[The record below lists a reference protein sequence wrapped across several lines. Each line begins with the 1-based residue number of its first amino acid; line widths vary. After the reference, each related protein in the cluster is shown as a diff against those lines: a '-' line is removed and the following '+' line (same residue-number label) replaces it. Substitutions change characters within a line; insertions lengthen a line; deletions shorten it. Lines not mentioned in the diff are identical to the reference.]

1 MATGDYVQTNEF
13 RPLGVTSGP
22 AGTSTSSTLSIDIN
36 QEAGQNYSTNTLRRS
51 YQTLDTADYPRANPP
66 FNYGT
71 AGRIPKSFSENSAV
85 DPRILRG
92 YIRRAAPQA
101 SDPTSNYRLYFM
113 YNPATIQRQFVSYLE
128 QAALDPFNTILNSG
142 NLVAPPGI
150 LDFSFELFFD
160 RQVENANGDMPR
172 GVLVDYDYFDLVV
185 RGVVPDPQSP
195 VLPDNGVLMTNPRN
209 ITVVFSPQLAVTGR
223 PDQASVIYEKF
234 DHRMRPVRMRI
245 VMSMKA
251 YSIGPMNQDFA
262 FAASTSESQAQATIP
277 YSKGTAT
284 VQLVSTEY
292 INNATW
298 VDAVL
303 SSAVTPYTG
312 GSGGTGTGG
321 GGGSGGTISATGQG
335 LIAAARTFLGEPYST
350 GGGRTSTTSGYKDC
364 SGLIVAAYK
373 LATGKD
379 LGASTSSS
387 IYKLC
392 ADQGLGISFDRAKGI
407 AGACLLMPEDPMMG
421 IGSEGHI
428 GFSDGSGGTVEATP
442 PRVQAL
448 SLNYQKWGSHAALL
462 PGIQY

>member
-1 MATGDYVQTNEF
+1 MSFDTEYVQTNTF
-13 RPLGVTSGP
+13 SPLGVTRSP
-22 AGTSTSSTLSIDIN
+22 AGTSTSSALSIDVN
-36 QEAGQNYSTNTLRRS
+36 QEVGQNYSTNTLRRS
-51 YQTLDTADYPRANPP
+51 YQTLDAADYPRANPP
-66 FNYGT
+66 FNYGS

-172 GVLVDYDYFDLVV
+172 GVLEDYDYFDLVV

-209 ITVVFSPQLAVTGR
+209 ITVVFSPQLSVTGR
-223 PDQASVIYEKF
+223 PDQASVVYEKF
-234 DHRMRPVRMRI
+234 DHRMRPIRMRI

-251 YSIGPMNQDFA
+251 YSIGPTSQNFA
-262 FAASTSESQAQATIP
+262 FASSSSESKAQATIP

-284 VQLVSTEY
+284 VQLLTNDY
-292 INNATW
+292 INNIAW
-298 VDAVL
+298 VDATL
-303 SSAVTPYTG
+303 ASAITPYTG
-312 GSGGTGTGG
+312 GTGTSGG
-321 GGGSGGTISATGQG
+321 GGAGGTISATGQG
-335 LIAAARTFLGEPYST
+335 LIAAARTFLGEQYST
-350 GGGRTSTTSGYKDC
+350 GAGRTSTTSGYKDC

-392 ADQGLGISFDRAKGI
+392 ADQGLGISFDRAKAI
-407 AGACLLMPEDPMMG
+407 AGACLLMPEDPMLG
-421 IGSEGHI
+421 VGSAGHI
-428 GFSDGSGGTVEATP
+428 GFSDGNGGTVEATP
-442 PRVQAL
+442 PKVQAL
-448 SLNYQKWGSHAALL
+448 SLNDQSWGSHACLL